1 MLLTLRE
8 KKMCDSLKELL
19 FFQSPQSGTTDI
31 NPYHQGWGTLL
42 SYRGV
47 QIQSQRDAIQP
58 SFPSHQ
64 AEKASP
70 KGSGIP
76 GESLLGRKEN
86 PAGLRRS
93 RTGSDSPALDDEG

>member
-8 KKMCDSLKELL
+8 KKMRDSLKELL

-42 SYRGV
+42 EYRGL

-58 SFPSHQ
+58 SFPSYR
-64 AEKASP
+64 AEKAFT
-70 KGSGIP
+70 KMSGIP
-76 GESLLGRKEN
+76 GESLLGRMEN
-86 PAGLRRS
+86 PAGLQRS
-93 RTGSDSPALDDEG
+93 RTGSGSPALDDEG